1 MSILDQAFA
10 AFSSYGPSGML
21 IGLLLVVFVDAIVI
35 PLGPELLAIA
45 IFSTNMDLGWAVLIV
60 AVVAIAQVGGTTLL
74 YLVGKHTNLLP
85 KYVKKVMMKYKSAL
99 FIKDEKIVFV
109 NCFVP
114 VLPFLGAFMA
124 VSKWNY
130 AKSMSFVV
138 LGGVIKYSLFLGL
151 SRSFHYLFAS
161 GIAQKVSLLTVLCLL
176 VASGLYAF
184 KRREAFG
191 TDKVA
196 AK

>member
-1 MSILDQAFA
+1 LSIFGQAFA
-10 AFSSYGPSGML
+10 AFSSFGPSGML
-21 IGLLLVVFVDAIVI
+21 VGLLLVVFVDAIVI

-45 IFSTNMDLGWAVLIV
+45 IFSTNMELWWAIVIV

-85 KYVKKVMMKYKSAL
+85 KFIKKVMIRYKSAL

-130 AKSMSFVV
+130 RKAMSFVV

-161 GIAQKVSLLTVLCLL
+161 GIAQTVSLLTVLSLL
-176 VASGLYAF
+176 VVSGLYAIK
-184 KRREAFG
+184 KRKAFV
-191 TDKVA
+191 TDEVA
-196 AK
+196 AE

>member
-1 MSILDQAFA
+1 LSILNEAFA

-21 IGLLLVVFVDAIVI
+21 VGLFLVVFVDAIVV

-45 IFSTNMDLGWAVLIV
+45 IFSTNMDLGWGILII
-60 AVVAIAQVGGTTLL
+60 AVVAVAQVGGTSFL
-74 YLVGKHTNLLP
+74 YYVGKHTRLLP
-85 KYVKKVMMKYKSAL
+85 KYVKKMMVKYKSAL

-130 AKSMSFVV
+130 RKAMSFVV
-138 LGGVIKYSLFLGL
+138 LGGVIKYSMYLGL
-151 SRSFHYLFAS
+151 SRMFHYLFTS
-161 GIAQKVSLLTVLCLL
+161 GIAQTVSLLTVLGLL
-176 VASGLYAF
+176 VISGLYAL
-184 KRREAFG
+184 KRREAFA
-191 TDKVA
+191 TSEA
-196 AK
+196 AAR

>member
-21 IGLLLVVFVDAIVI
+21 IGLLLVVFADAIVI

-45 IFSTNMDLGWAVLIV
+45 IFSTNMDLGWAILIIS
-60 AVVAIAQVGGTTLL
+60 VVAIAQVGGTTLL

-85 KYVKKVMMKYKSAL
+85 KYVKKVMVKYKSAL

-176 VASGLYAF
+176 VASGLYAL
-184 KRREAFG
+184 RRRKAFG